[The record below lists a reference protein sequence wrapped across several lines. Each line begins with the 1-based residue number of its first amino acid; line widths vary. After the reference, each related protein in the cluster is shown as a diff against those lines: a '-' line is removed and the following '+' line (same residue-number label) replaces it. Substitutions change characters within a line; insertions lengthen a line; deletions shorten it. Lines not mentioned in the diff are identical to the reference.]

1 MKKLSLPIII
11 ILLVVAGVLIS
22 SSFFIVTQTE
32 SALVLQFGEVREAYT
47 KPGLKTKIPFIQ
59 EVIFYDNRLLH
70 YNFPALEVN
79 AADQKRL
86 VVDLYARYR
95 IVDVLKFYRTIGQ
108 DILLVDKRLS
118 GMVLDTMQQIIGR
131 IPLSYMLSEK
141 RAGIMKQIY
150 ERTRESAKE
159 FGIDVVDVRIIRADL
174 PRENSEAI
182 FSRMESER
190 IQEAKLFRAEGDE
203 QNQGIRA
210 QADRERTI
218 ILAEAQ
224 KTANILRGEGEGE
237 STRIYAGAYDK
248 DRNFYRFYRSLNA
261 YENTLKPEDTTIV
274 LSPSNSDFLKY
285 FSVTNT
291 KRE

>member
-11 ILLVVAGVLIS
+11 LLLVLGGVLIS

-32 SALVLQFGEVREAYT
+32 SALVLQFGEVKNAY
-47 KPGLKTKIPFIQ
+47 KHPGLKTKIPFIQ

-150 ERTRESAKE
+150 ERTREAAKE

-224 KTANILRGEGEGE
+224 KKANILRGEGEGE
-237 STRIYAGAYDK
+237 KTRIYAEAYNK

-261 YENTLKPEDTTIV
+261 YENALKPEDTTIV

>member
-1 MKKLSLPIII
+1 MRKLSLPIII
-11 ILLVVAGVLIS
+11 LLVVIAGLLIS
-22 SSFFIVTQTE
+22 GSFFIVNQTE
-32 SALVLQFGEVREAYT
+32 SALVLQFGESRQAYT
-47 KPGLKTKIPFIQ
+47 QPGLKVKIPFIQ

-108 DILLVDKRLS
+108 DIHLVDKRLS
-118 GMVLDTMQQIIGR
+118 GIVLDTMQQIIGR

-141 RAGIMKQIY
+141 RAGIMKQIH
-150 ERTRESAKE
+150 ERTRETAKE
-159 FGIDVVDVRIIRADL
+159 FGIDVIDVRIIRADL

-182 FSRMESER
+182 FNRMESER

-224 KTANILRGEGEGE
+224 QKADTLRGEGEGE
-237 STRIYAGAYDK
+237 ATRIYAGAYDK
-248 DRNFYRFYRSLNA
+248 DRNFYSLYRSLIA
-261 YENTLKPEDTTIV
+261 YENSLKPEDTSIV
-274 LSPSNSDFLKY
+274 LSPNKSEFLKY
-285 FSVTNT
+285 FSVTN
-291 KRE
+291 ENVN

>member
-1 MKKLSLPIII
+1 MMKKLSLPIV
-11 ILLVVAGVLIS
+11 ILLLAAAGILVS
-22 SSFFIVTQTE
+22 SSFFIVTQME
-32 SALVLQFGEVREAYT
+32 SALVLQFGELKEAYT
-47 KPGLKTKIPFIQ
+47 QPGLKAKIPFIQ
-59 EVIFYDNRLLH
+59 EVIYYDNRLLH

-108 DILLVDKRLS
+108 DIHLVDKRLS

-141 RAGIMKQIY
+141 RAGIMKQIH
-150 ERTRESAKE
+150 ERTRETAKE
-159 FGIDVVDVRIIRADL
+159 FGIDVVDVRIIRVDL

-182 FSRMESER
+182 FNRMESER

-203 QNQGIRA
+203 LNQGIRA
-210 QADRERTI
+210 EADRERTI

-224 KTANILRGEGEGE
+224 KKSDILRGEGEGE
-237 STRIYAGAYDK
+237 ATRIYADAYNK
-248 DRNFYRFYRSLNA
+248 DRNFYRFYRSLIA
-261 YENTLKPEDTTIV
+261 YEYVFKPGDTSLI
-274 LSPSNSDFLKY
+274 LSPNNSEFLKY
-285 FSVTNT
+285 FGVTSS
-291 KRE
+291 KQ